1 MVKKVRWDKKGPLGE
16 KGPHAKREVKVTRK
30 CPLEYSTMKMVWV
43 REGMV
48 GANEEGPRVWRA
60 DRRWSAH
67 EAEKSQHV

>member
-1 MVKKVRWDKKGPLGE
+1 MMKRSAGTKKARLWE
-16 KGPHAKREVKVTRK
+16 KGPHAKSEVKVTRK
-30 CPLEYSTMKMVWV
+30 CPLEYSRMKMVWV